1 MELDEE
7 KRFILGKEYGT
18 LLLLVG
24 VVAAAVAACDVFL
37 GLATTVGQVMV
48 VVVAA
53 LVVVVTAFVDGC
65 GGEIIVGGRFVDGTV
80 VVT

>member
-24 VVAAAVAACDVFL
+24 VVAAVAACDVFL

-53 LVVVVTAFVDGC
+53 LVVVVTAFVGGC